1 MVSLCIV
8 IIFFGL
14 LIFGAPIS
22 VAMGFGC
29 LVPILLGQYPPSVV
43 PQIMVEQ
50 MQSVAYLAIPF
61 FIFAGNLMNATGVTK
76 RIFSFANAAVGHLR
90 GGLAHVNVIAS
101 LIFAGISGSALA
113 DCAGLGAIEI
123 KAMTDAGFH
132 KRFSCAITLAS
143 STLGPIMPP
152 SISLLI
158 YAVLADTS
166 IAEIFVAGVV
176 PSFLMVAL
184 LIATTYVLIITK
196 RIKTPPPTKISL
208 IMILKTFGK
217 GFLALFSPV
226 VVFSGLIFGLAT
238 PTELGVIVAM
248 WSVVVGV
255 IYGELDISQLRSV
268 FFESVVSTAL
278 IMFLIGTGSLIGYFL
293 TVEGTTQLLADSILS
308 ISNNKIIILMLI
320 NIMLLI
326 LGLFLESLPIKIIT
340 IPIFLPVIE
349 SLGIDPVHFGI
360 IMCLNILVGIATP
373 PVGIGL
379 YVMMGV
385 GKISFEEIT
394 RAVFPYVIALL
405 IGLFIVT
412 YVPSISMFL
421 PTWLLR

>member
-1 MVSLCIV
+1 
-8 IIFFGL
+8 
-14 LIFGAPIS
+14 
-22 VAMGFGC
+22 
-29 LVPILLGQYPPSVV
+29 
-43 PQIMVEQ
+43 
-50 MQSVAYLAIPF
+50 
-61 FIFAGNLMNATGVTK
+61 
-76 RIFSFANAAVGHLR
+76 
-90 GGLAHVNVIAS
+90 
-101 LIFAGISGSALA
+101 
-113 DCAGLGAIEI
+113 
-123 KAMTDAGFH
+123 
-132 KRFSCAITLAS
+132 
-143 STLGPIMPP
+143 
-152 SISLLI
+152 
-158 YAVLADTS
+158 
-166 IAEIFVAGVV
+166 
-176 PSFLMVAL
+176 
-184 LIATTYVLIITK
+184 
-196 RIKTPPPTKISL
+196 
-208 IMILKTFGK
+208 
-217 GFLALFSPV
+217 
-226 VVFSGLIFGLAT
+226 
-238 PTELGVIVAM
+238 
-248 WSVVVGV
+248 
-255 IYGELDISQLRSV
+255 
-268 FFESVVSTAL
+268 
-278 IMFLIGTGSLIGYFL
+278 MFLIGTGSLIGYFL

>member
-1 MVSLCIV
+1 MVSLSIV

-14 LIFGAPIS
+14 LILGAPIS
-22 VAMGFGC
+22 VAMGFGS
-29 LVPILLGQYPPSVV
+29 LVPVVMGQYPAAII

-50 MQSVAYLAIPF
+50 MQGVAYLAIPF

-90 GGLAHVNVIAS
+90 GGLAHVNVFAS

-123 KAMTDAGFH
+123 KAMTEAGFS

-166 IAEIFVAGVV
+166 IAEIFVAGVF

-184 LIATTYVLIITK
+184 LSATIYFLIITK
-196 RIKTPPPTKISL
+196 RLKTPPPTKMSL
-208 IMILKTFGK
+208 TKVLTAFIK

-238 PTELGVIVAM
+238 PTELGVIVAA
-248 WSVVVGV
+248 WSVIVGL
-255 IYGELDISQLRSV
+255 IYGEVDRSQLRNV
-268 FFESVVSTAL
+268 FLESVISTAL

-293 TVEGTTQLLADSILS
+293 TVEGTTQLLADSLLT
-308 ISNNKIIILMLI
+308 ISNNKIIILMVI
-320 NIMLLI
+320 NIILLI
-326 LGLFLESLPIKIIT
+326 LGLFLESLPIKIIM
-340 IPIFLPVIE
+340 IPILLPVIE
-349 SLGIDPVHFGI
+349 TLGIDPIHFGI
-360 IMCLNILVGIATP
+360 IMCLNILIGIATP
-373 PVGIGL
+373 PVGIGI
-379 YVMMGV
+379 YVMMAV

-394 RAVFPYVIALL
+394 KAVFPFVIALL
-405 IGLFIVT
+405 IGLIIVT

-421 PTWLLR
+421 PIWLLR